1 MSARYADD
9 AMAER
14 SAAKAGGTKPGAA
27 RRAPDEVRR
36 LLLEAARSLFAAKG
50 YAGAS
55 TRDIAL
61 TAGVSE
67 ALLFRHFGT
76 KAKLFERAIL
86 DPINEFIHDYV
97 EQWTARSAADHTPEG
112 ISFAYVVGFYRLL
125 SENRELVL
133 ALVTAQAYE
142 KSIQE
147 LNDASPLS
155 RLLDELETVAG
166 REAELR
172 GFEFD
177 VQISTRLVAGMV
189 MSMALLDEWL
199 FPLGK
204 RRPSRQR
211 IVNEMVAFMLH
222 GLAHREALS
231 EPAEASG

>member
-1 MSARYADD
+1 MTNRYAGPP
-9 AMAER
+9 MAEG
-14 SAAKAGGTKPGAA
+14 SAAAAGGKKPGAS

-36 LLLEAARSLFAAKG
+36 LLLESARSLFAAKG

-61 TAGVSE
+61 KAGVSE

-86 DPINEFIHDYV
+86 DPINDFIHDYV
-97 EQWTARSAADHTPEG
+97 EQWRARSAADHTPEG
-112 ISFAYVVGFYRLL
+112 ISFAYVDGFYRLL

-142 KSIQE
+142 SIKE
-147 LNDASPLS
+147 LNEASPLS
-155 RLLDELETVAG
+155 RLMDELEQVAG

-172 GFEFD
+172 GYEFD
-177 VQISTRLVAGMV
+177 VHIATRLVAGMV

-199 FPLGK
+199 FPTGK

-211 IVNEMVAFMLH
+211 IVNEMVAFMIH
-222 GLAHREALS
+222 GLAHRSEADRA
-231 EPAEASG
+231 AEASG

>member
-1 MSARYADD
+1 MSTRYAGSP
-9 AMAER
+9 MAES
-14 SAAKAGGTKPGAA
+14 SAAKAGGKKPGAS

-36 LLLEAARSLFAAKG
+36 LLLESARSLFAAKG

-55 TRDIAL
+55 TRDIANQ
-61 TAGVSE
+61 AGVSE

-86 DPINEFIHDYV
+86 DPINDFIHQYV
-97 EQWTARSAADHTPEG
+97 EQWRARTAADHTPEG
-112 ISFAYVVGFYRLL
+112 ISFAYVDGFYRLL

-142 KSIQE
+142 SIKE
-147 LNDASPLS
+147 LNEASPLS
-155 RLLDELETVAG
+155 RLMDELEQVAG
-166 REAELR
+166 READLR
-172 GFEFD
+172 GFKFD
-177 VQISTRLVAGMV
+177 VHISTRLVAGMV

-199 FPLGK
+199 FPSGK

-222 GLAHREALS
+222 GLAHRNEA
-231 EPAEASG
+231 EPAAEASG

>member
-1 MSARYADD
+1 MSTRYAGPP
-9 AMAER
+9 MAES
-14 SAAKAGGTKPGAA
+14 SAAKAGGKKPGAS

-36 LLLEAARSLFAAKG
+36 LLLESARSLFAAKG

-55 TRDIAL
+55 TRDIA
-61 TAGVSE
+61 TQAGVSE

-86 DPINEFIHDYV
+86 DPINDFIHQYV
-97 EQWTARSAADHTPEG
+97 EQWRARTAADHTPEG
-112 ISFAYVVGFYRLL
+112 ISFAYVDGFYRLL

-142 KSIQE
+142 SIKE
-147 LNDASPLS
+147 LNEASPLS
-155 RLLDELETVAG
+155 RLMDELEQVAG

-172 GFEFD
+172 GFKFD
-177 VQISTRLVAGMV
+177 VHISTRLVAGMV

-199 FPLGK
+199 FPSGK

-222 GLAHREALS
+222 GLAHRNEA
-231 EPAEASG
+231 EPAAEASG

>member
-1 MSARYADD
+1 M
-9 AMAER
+9 
-14 SAAKAGGTKPGAA
+14 
-27 RRAPDEVRR
+27 
-36 LLLEAARSLFAAKG
+36 
-50 YAGAS
+50 
-55 TRDIAL
+55 
-61 TAGVSE
+61 
-67 ALLFRHFGT
+67 
-76 KAKLFERAIL
+76 
-86 DPINEFIHDYV
+86 
-97 EQWTARSAADHTPEG
+97 
-112 ISFAYVVGFYRLL
+112 
-125 SENRELVL
+125 L

-142 KSIQE
+142 SIQE

-155 RLLDELETVAG
+155 RLLDELEAVAG
-166 REAELR
+166 REAEVR

-222 GLAHREALS
+222 GLAHREAVA

>member
-1 MSARYADD
+1 MADS
-9 AMAER
+9 
-14 SAAKAGGTKPGAA
+14 SAAKAGGSKPGAA
-27 RRAPDEVRR
+27 RRGPDEVRR
-36 LLLEAARSLFAAKG
+36 LLLEAARALFAARG

-61 TAGVSE
+61 RAGVSE

-86 DPINEFIHDYV
+86 DPINEFTHDFV
-97 EQWTARSAADHTPEG
+97 EEWKARSGGDHTPEE
-112 ISFAYVVGFYRLL
+112 ISYAYVDGFYRLL
-125 SENRELVL
+125 SENRDLVL

-142 KSIQE
+142 SIDD
-147 LNDASPLS
+147 LNAASPLS
-155 RLLDELETVAG
+155 RLMEELEVVTR

-172 GFEFD
+172 GFRFD
-177 VQISTRLVAGMV
+177 VQISVRLVAGMV

-199 FPLGK
+199 FPAGR

-222 GLAHREALS
+222 GLAHRHADE
-231 EPAEASG
+231 EPIEASG

>member
-1 MSARYADD
+1 MTTQYAGRP
-9 AMAER
+9 MAEG
-14 SAAKAGGTKPGAA
+14 SAATAGGKKPGA

-36 LLLEAARSLFAAKG
+36 LLLESARSLFAAKC

-61 TAGVSE
+61 KAGVSE

-86 DPINEFIHDYV
+86 DPINDFIHEYV
-97 EQWTARSAADHTPEG
+97 EQWRARTAADHTPEG
-112 ISFAYVVGFYRLL
+112 ISFAYVDGFYRLL

-142 KSIQE
+142 SIKE
-147 LNDASPLS
+147 LNEASPLS
-155 RLLDELETVAG
+155 RLMDELEQVAR

-177 VQISTRLVAGMV
+177 VHIATRLVAGMV

-199 FPLGK
+199 FPTGK

-211 IVNEMVAFMLH
+211 IVNEMVAFMVH
-222 GLAHREALS
+222 GLAHRNEA
-231 EPAEASG
+231 EPAAEASG

>member
-1 MSARYADD
+1 MTTQYAGPP
-9 AMAER
+9 MAES
-14 SAAKAGGTKPGAA
+14 SAAKAGGKKPGAA
-27 RRAPDEVRR
+27 RRAPEEVRR
-36 LLLEAARSLFAAKG
+36 LLLESARSLFAAKG

-55 TRDIAL
+55 TRDIAVK
-61 TAGVSE
+61 AGVSE

-86 DPINEFIHDYV
+86 DPINDFIHDYV
-97 EQWTARSAADHTPEG
+97 EQWRARTAADHTPEG
-112 ISFAYVVGFYRLL
+112 ISFAYVDGFYRLL

-142 KSIQE
+142 SIKE
-147 LNDASPLS
+147 LNEASPLS
-155 RLLDELETVAG
+155 RLMDELEQVAG

-177 VQISTRLVAGMV
+177 VHIATRLVAGMV

-199 FPLGK
+199 FPTGK

-211 IVNEMVAFMLH
+211 IVNEMVAFMVH
-222 GLAHREALS
+222 GLAHRNETERS
-231 EPAEASG
+231 AEASG

>member
-1 MSARYADD
+1 MSARYAGD
-9 AMAER
+9 AMAES

-27 RRAPDEVRR
+27 RRAPNEVRR

-86 DPINEFIHDYV
+86 DPINEFTHDYV
-97 EQWTARSAADHTPEG
+97 EQWMARSAADHTPEG
-112 ISFAYVVGFYRLL
+112 ISFAFVDGFYRLL
-125 SENRELVL
+125 SEHRDLVL

-142 KSIQE
+142 SIQE
-147 LNDASPLS
+147 LNEAAPLS

-166 REAELR
+166 REATLR

-199 FPLGK
+199 FPTGK

-222 GLAHREALS
+222 GLAHREAAS

>member
-1 MSARYADD
+1 
-9 AMAER
+9 MAE
-14 SAAKAGGTKPGAA
+14 SSTAKAGGTKPGAA
-27 RRAPDEVRR
+27 RRAPQEVRR
-36 LLLEAARSLFAAKG
+36 LLLEAARSLFASKG

-61 TAGVSE
+61 KAGVSE

-97 EQWTARSAADHTPEG
+97 EQWTTRTPADHTPEG
-112 ISFAYVVGFYRLL
+112 ISFAFVDGFYRLL
-125 SENRELVL
+125 SEHRELVL

-142 KSIQE
+142 SIQE

-155 RLLDELETVAG
+155 RLLDELEAVAG
-166 REAELR
+166 REAEVR

-222 GLAHREALS
+222 GLAHREAVA

>member
-1 MSARYADD
+1 MSTRYAGPP
-9 AMAER
+9 MAES
-14 SAAKAGGTKPGAA
+14 SAAKAGGKKPGAS

-36 LLLEAARSLFAAKG
+36 LLLESARSLFAAKG

-55 TRDIAL
+55 TRDIA
-61 TAGVSE
+61 TQAGVSE

-86 DPINEFIHDYV
+86 DPINDFIHQYV
-97 EQWTARSAADHTPEG
+97 EQWKARTAADHTPEG
-112 ISFAYVVGFYRLL
+112 ISFAYVDGFYRLL

-142 KSIQE
+142 SIKE
-147 LNDASPLS
+147 LNEASPLS
-155 RLLDELETVAG
+155 RLMDELEQVAG

-172 GFEFD
+172 GFKFD
-177 VQISTRLVAGMV
+177 VHISTRLVAGMV

-199 FPLGK
+199 FPSGK

-222 GLAHREALS
+222 GLAHRNEA
-231 EPAEASG
+231 EPAAEASG

>member
-1 MSARYADD
+1 MTTRYAGPP
-9 AMAER
+9 MAEG
-14 SAAKAGGTKPGAA
+14 SAAKAGGKKPGAS

-36 LLLEAARSLFAAKG
+36 LLLESARSLFAAKG

-61 TAGVSE
+61 KAGVSE

-86 DPINEFIHDYV
+86 DPINDFIHEYV
-97 EQWTARSAADHTPEG
+97 EQWRVRTAADHTPEG
-112 ISFAYVVGFYRLL
+112 ISFAYVDGFYRLL

-142 KSIQE
+142 SIKE
-147 LNDASPLS
+147 LNEASPLS
-155 RLLDELETVAG
+155 RLMDELEQVAG

-172 GFEFD
+172 GYEFD
-177 VQISTRLVAGMV
+177 VHIATRLVAGMV

-199 FPLGK
+199 FPTGK

-211 IVNEMVAFMLH
+211 IVNEMVAFMVH
-222 GLAHREALS
+222 GLAHRDEAAKA
-231 EPAEASG
+231 AEASG

>member
-1 MSARYADD
+1 MSTRYAGPP
-9 AMAER
+9 MAES
-14 SAAKAGGTKPGAA
+14 SAAKAGGKKPGAA
-27 RRAPDEVRR
+27 RRAPEEVRR
-36 LLLEAARSLFAAKG
+36 LLLESARSLFAAKG

-55 TRDIAL
+55 TRDIAVK
-61 TAGVSE
+61 AGVSE

-86 DPINEFIHDYV
+86 DPINDFIHDYV
-97 EQWTARSAADHTPEG
+97 EQWRARTAADHTPEG
-112 ISFAYVVGFYRLL
+112 ISFAYVDGFYRLL

-142 KSIQE
+142 SIKE
-147 LNDASPLS
+147 LNEASPLS
-155 RLLDELETVAG
+155 RLMDELELVAG

-177 VQISTRLVAGMV
+177 VHIATRLVAGMV

-199 FPLGK
+199 FPTGK

-222 GLAHREALS
+222 GLAHRNEAT
-231 EPAEASG
+231 PAAEASG

>member
-1 MSARYADD
+1 VNARYAGD
-9 AMAER
+9 AMTDS

-27 RRAPDEVRR
+27 RRAPQEVRR
-36 LLLEAARSLFAAKG
+36 LLLEAARSLFASKG

-55 TRDIAL
+55 TRDIAVK
-61 TAGVSE
+61 AGVSE

-97 EQWTARSAADHTPEG
+97 EQWTTRSAADHTPEG
-112 ISFAYVVGFYRLL
+112 ISFAYVDGFYRLL

-142 KSIQE
+142 SIQE

-222 GLAHREALS
+222 GLAHREAVS

>member
-1 MSARYADD
+1 MSTRYAGPP
-9 AMAER
+9 MAE
-14 SAAKAGGTKPGAA
+14 SAAAKAGGKKPGAS

-36 LLLEAARSLFAAKG
+36 LLLESARSLFAAKG

-55 TRDIAL
+55 TRDIA
-61 TAGVSE
+61 TQAGVSE

-86 DPINEFIHDYV
+86 DPINDFIHQYV
-97 EQWTARSAADHTPEG
+97 EQWRARTAADHTPEG
-112 ISFAYVVGFYRLL
+112 ISFAYVDGFYRLL

-142 KSIQE
+142 SIKE
-147 LNDASPLS
+147 LNEASPLS
-155 RLLDELETVAG
+155 RLMDELEQVAS

-172 GFEFD
+172 GFKFD
-177 VQISTRLVAGMV
+177 VHISTRLVAGMV

-199 FPLGK
+199 FPSGK

-222 GLAHREALS
+222 GLAHRNEA
-231 EPAEASG
+231 EQAAEASG

>member
-1 MSARYADD
+1 MTDRYAGRP
-9 AMAER
+9 MAEK
-14 SAAKAGGTKPGAA
+14 SAAAAGGKKPGAT

-36 LLLEAARSLFAAKG
+36 LLLESARSLFAAKG

-61 TAGVSE
+61 RAGVSE

-86 DPINEFIHDYV
+86 DPINEFTHDFV
-97 EQWTARSAADHTPEG
+97 EEWKARSGADHTPEE
-112 ISFAYVVGFYRLL
+112 ISYAYVDGFYRLL

-142 KSIQE
+142 SIKE
-147 LNDASPLS
+147 LNEASPLS
-155 RLLDELETVAG
+155 RLMDELEQVAG

-172 GFEFD
+172 GYQFD
-177 VQISTRLVAGMV
+177 VHISTRLVAGMV

-199 FPLGK
+199 FPTGK

-211 IVNEMVAFMLH
+211 IVNEMVAFMIH
-222 GLAHREALS
+222 GLAHRQEA
-231 EPAEASG
+231 EEAAEASG

>member
-1 MSARYADD
+1 
-9 AMAER
+9 MAEN
-14 SAAKAGGTKPGAA
+14 SAAKAGGTKPGVA

-61 TAGVSE
+61 KAGVSE

-97 EQWTARSAADHTPEG
+97 EQWTARSATDHTPEG
-112 ISFAYVVGFYRLL
+112 ISFAYVDGFYRLL

-142 KSIQE
+142 SIQE

-199 FPLGK
+199 FPMGK

-222 GLAHREALS
+222 GLAHREAIQ

>member
-1 MSARYADD
+1 MSDRYAEPP
-9 AMAER
+9 MAER
-14 SAAKAGGTKPGAA
+14 SSAKAGGKKPGAP

-36 LLLEAARSLFAAKG
+36 LLLESARSLFAAKG

-55 TRDIAL
+55 TRDIAVQ
-61 TAGVSE
+61 AGVSE

-86 DPINEFIHDYV
+86 DPINEFIHSYV
-97 EQWTARSAADHTPEG
+97 EQWKARTAADHTPEG
-112 ISFAYVVGFYRLL
+112 ISFAYVDGFYRLL

-142 KSIQE
+142 SIDE
-147 LNDASPLS
+147 LNEASPLS
-155 RLLDELETVAG
+155 GLMDELELVAG

-172 GFEFD
+172 GYEFD

-199 FPLGK
+199 FPPGK

-211 IVNEMVAFMLH
+211 IVNEMVAFMVH
-222 GLAHREALS
+222 GLAHRHEAQQ
-231 EPAEASG
+231 PAEASG

>member
-1 MSARYADD
+1 MTNRYAGRP
-9 AMAER
+9 MAEG
-14 SAAKAGGTKPGAA
+14 SAATAGGKKPGAA
-27 RRAPDEVRR
+27 RRAPEEVRR
-36 LLLEAARSLFAAKG
+36 LLLESARSLFAAKG

-55 TRDIAL
+55 TRDIAVK
-61 TAGVSE
+61 AGVSE

-86 DPINEFIHDYV
+86 DPINDFIHEYV
-97 EQWTARSAADHTPEG
+97 EQWRARTAADHTPEG
-112 ISFAYVVGFYRLL
+112 ISFAYVDGFYRLL

-142 KSIQE
+142 SIKE
-147 LNDASPLS
+147 LNEASPLS
-155 RLLDELETVAG
+155 RLMDELEQVAR

-177 VQISTRLVAGMV
+177 VHIATRLVAGMV

-199 FPLGK
+199 FPTGK

-211 IVNEMVAFMLH
+211 IVNEMVAFMVH
-222 GLAHREALS
+222 GLAHRNEA
-231 EPAEASG
+231 EPAAEASG

>member
-1 MSARYADD
+1 MTNRYAGRP
-9 AMAER
+9 MAEG
-14 SAAKAGGTKPGAA
+14 AAATAGGKKPGGA

-36 LLLEAARSLFAAKG
+36 LLLESARSLFAAKG

-55 TRDIAL
+55 TRDIAVK
-61 TAGVSE
+61 AGVSE

-86 DPINEFIHDYV
+86 DPINDFIHEYV
-97 EQWTARSAADHTPEG
+97 EQWRARTAADHTPEG
-112 ISFAYVVGFYRLL
+112 ISFAYVDGFYRLL

-142 KSIQE
+142 SIKE
-147 LNDASPLS
+147 LNEASPLS
-155 RLLDELETVAG
+155 RLMDELEQVAQ
-166 REAELR
+166 READLR

-177 VQISTRLVAGMV
+177 VHIATRLVAGMV

-199 FPLGK
+199 FPTGK

-211 IVNEMVAFMLH
+211 IVNEMVAFMIH
-222 GLAHREALS
+222 GLAHRNEADRA
-231 EPAEASG
+231 AEASG

>member
-1 MSARYADD
+1 
-9 AMAER
+9 MAIENGSIIER
-14 SAAKAGGTKPGAA
+14 RTRRSPQEVRELLLGAA
-27 RRAPDEVRR
+27 RRTF
-36 LLLEAARSLFAAKG
+36 AARG
-50 YAGAS
+50 YARSS
-55 TRDIAL
+55 TREIAEA
-61 TAGVSE
+61 AGVSE

-97 EQWTARSAADHTPEG
+97 EQWTARSAAEHTPEG
-112 ISFAYVVGFYRLL
+112 ISFAFVDGFYRLL

-142 KSIQE
+142 SIQE
-147 LNDASPLS
+147 LNEASPLS
-155 RLLDELETVAG
+155 RLLDELEAVAG

-177 VQISTRLVAGMV
+177 VQISTRLVAGLV

-222 GLAHREALS
+222 GIAHREAMQQ
-231 EPAEASG
+231 PAEASG

>member
-1 MSARYADD
+1 
-9 AMAER
+9 MAES
-14 SAAKAGGTKPGAA
+14 SAAKAGKAKPGPA

-61 TAGVSE
+61 KAGVSE

-86 DPINEFIHDYV
+86 DPINQFIHDYV
-97 EQWTARSAADHTPEG
+97 DEWKARSVADHTPEG
-112 ISFAYVVGFYRLL
+112 ISFAFVDGFYRLL

-142 KSIQE
+142 SIQE

-155 RLLDELETVAG
+155 RLLDELEAVAG

-189 MSMALLDEWL
+189 MAMALLDEWL
-199 FPLGK
+199 FPIGK
-204 RRPSRQR
+204 RRPSRGR
-211 IVNEMVAFMLH
+211 VTNEMVAFMLH
-222 GLAHREALS
+222 GLAHREAVQ

>member
-1 MSARYADD
+1 
-9 AMAER
+9 MAES
-14 SAAKAGGTKPGAA
+14 SAAKPRGTKPGAA

-50 YAGAS
+50 FAGAS

-61 TAGVSE
+61 KAGVSE

-86 DPINEFIHDYV
+86 DPINGFIHTYV
-97 EQWTARSAADHTPEG
+97 EEWKARSAADHTPDG
-112 ISFAYVVGFYRLL
+112 ISFAFVDGFYKLL

-142 KSIQE
+142 SIQE

-155 RLLDELETVAG
+155 RLLDELEDVAG

-199 FPLGK
+199 FPVGK

-211 IVNEMVAFMLH
+211 ITNEMVAFMLH
-222 GLAHREALS
+222 GLAHREAL
-231 EPAEASG
+231 ETPAEASG

>member
-1 MSARYADD
+1 MSARYPVG
-9 AMAER
+9 AMANS
-14 SAAKAGGTKPGAA
+14 SAANAGKSKPGAA
-27 RRAPDEVRR
+27 RRGPEEVRR

-50 YAGAS
+50 YAGTS

-86 DPINEFIHDYV
+86 DPINEFVRNYV
-97 EQWTARSAADHTPEG
+97 DQWKGRSATDHSPEG
-112 ISFAYVVGFYRLL
+112 IASAFVDGFYRLL
-125 SENRELVL
+125 SDNRDLVL

-142 KSIQE
+142 SIEE
-147 LNDASPLS
+147 LNEASPLS

-166 REAELR
+166 HEAELR
-172 GFEFD
+172 GFKFD

-189 MSMALLDEWL
+189 MAMALLDEWL
-199 FPLGK
+199 FPTGK

-211 IVNEMVAFMLH
+211 ITNEMVAFMVH
-222 GLAHREALS
+222 GLAHRDALGG
-231 EPAEASG
+231 PGGASG

>member
-1 MSARYADD
+1 MSTRYAGPP
-9 AMAER
+9 MAES
-14 SAAKAGGTKPGAA
+14 SAAKAGGKKPGAS

-36 LLLEAARSLFAAKG
+36 LLLESARSLFAAKG

-55 TRDIAL
+55 TRDIA
-61 TAGVSE
+61 TQAGVSE

-86 DPINEFIHDYV
+86 DPINDFIHQYV
-97 EQWTARSAADHTPEG
+97 EQWKARTAADHTPEG
-112 ISFAYVVGFYRLL
+112 ISFAYVDGFYRLL

-142 KSIQE
+142 SIKE
-147 LNDASPLS
+147 LNEASPLS
-155 RLLDELETVAG
+155 RLMDELEQVAG

-172 GFEFD
+172 GFKFD
-177 VQISTRLVAGMV
+177 VHISTRLVAGMV

-199 FPLGK
+199 FPSGK

-222 GLAHREALS
+222 GLAHRNEA
-231 EPAEASG
+231 EQAAEASG